1 VVERSGRVSGK
12 GMDAEI
18 EWRVASEFDAFFLWN
33 RDTAVGERDGVR
45 RALEVWPL
53 VARALHEPIPLPTD
67 AGASA
72 ALSSEGK

>member
-1 VVERSGRVSGK
+1 
-12 GMDAEI
+12 
-18 EWRVASEFDAFFLWN
+18 LWN